1 MTLERAVRALRWLLS
16 LALVIGL
23 SVSCSEPGAPPTAG
37 SETHFLMDCDSSC
50 DAGMA
55 CICGVCSAPCV
66 ELTDCKPLASA
77 ATCSPLAPR
86 VAQGRCDVAPLG
98 AMCDVGCLT
107 DDDCSSLS
115 SESRCVTGFC
125 RESAPE
131 REDPLSCVHASVVP
145 EDVLVWGDV
154 SVELTIFTEQLERA
168 AVAGGSLAEGAHYR
182 NEANAGSSLL
192 ATGPLSFDAQ
202 YTTLRESGIPRV
214 VIMNGGATD
223 LLNDSCAA
231 MLTLACPAASAAIDG
246 AEQLFS
252 RFARDGVDQLVFFF
266 YGDPI
271 DNPSKKASFDL
282 LRPLLQNACGRSP
295 VPCHFLDLRPIFEG
309 HPEYVDVDGYLFSP
323 QGATAAAQAV
333 YELMQ
338 ARCVA
343 N

>member
-1 MTLERAVRALRWLLS
+1 MNLERGGRALGWLS
-16 LALVIGL
+16 TLALVFGL
-23 SVSCSEPGAPPTAG
+23 SASCSEPGAPPTAG
-37 SETHFLMDCDSSC
+37 SETHFLMDCDASC
-50 DAGMA
+50 DAGMQ

-66 ELTDCKPLASA
+66 EASDCTTLASDA
-77 ATCSPLAPR
+77 SCSPLAPR
-86 VAQGRCDVAPLG
+86 VAQGRCDAAPLG

-107 DDDCSSLS
+107 DDDCRALS
-115 SESRCVTGFC
+115 PESRCVTGSC

-131 REDPLSCVHASVVP
+131 PGPLSCMAPSVAA

-154 SVELTIFTEQLERA
+154 SVELTIFTEQLELA

-182 NEANAGSSLL
+182 NEASAANSLL
-192 ATGPLSFDAQ
+192 ATGPLSFDAH
-202 YTTLRESGIPRV
+202 YTSIRERGVPRV
-214 VIMNGGATD
+214 IIMNGGATD
-223 LLNDSCAA
+223 LLNDDCAA
-231 MLTLACPAASAAIDG
+231 MLTPACPAASAAIEG

-271 DNPSKKASFDL
+271 DNPSKKDSFDL
-282 LRPLLQNACGRSP
+282 LRPLLENACGRSP

-338 ARCVA
+338 VRCVA